1 MIDTV
6 KLFVSIS
13 LLIFI
18 TGCTAT
24 QQPAE
29 VKGYEKVF
37 DNEDIYILTALR
49 AEQIKEYDASSS
61 IFNTLYEK
69 TDKKEYLYR
78 SLKNDLSA
86 DQNEKVIRRI
96 DEITND
102 QIDDFALIRIKIIA
116 LIKQD
121 RLLEAKEL
129 AITLVE
135 NSKAIDDYLLVSEI
149 YVKLKEF
156 DTAVKYLEGAYIRD
170 YNEKILD
177 KMSIVLYVNLQ
188 RKKDAIA
195 QLETHS
201 RIYGCSKQICLRLIG
216 FYSDENN
223 IDGLLSTYLRLY
235 KMDSSKEIANKIVQI
250 YGYKKDYESMVKF
263 LEKSAVN
270 DELLLQLYVQMKNY
284 KKASPLSYKLYKQN
298 GDPIYLGQSAIFEY
312 EASDDK
318 NDKGMHESVINKLE
332 SVLEVEKDAMYL
344 NYLGYILID
353 HDIDIK
359 QGLKYIDEA
368 LEIEPNSIYYLDSL
382 AWGYYKL
389 GDCKRAKEVI
399 DRVVN
404 MDGSSNPEV
413 VKHIELI
420 KKCKKTKRGSK

>member
-1 MIDTV
+1 MFNTI
-6 KLFVSIS
+6 KLFIYAL

-18 TGCTAT
+18 TGCTGT
-24 QQPAE
+24 KQPIQ

-78 SLKNDLSA
+78 SLQNDLSA
-86 DQNEKVIRRI
+86 NKDDKVVSRI
-96 DEITND
+96 DEISNN
-102 QIDDFALIRIKIIA
+102 QITDFALTRLKIIA

-121 RLLEAKEL
+121 KLIKAKDL
-129 AITLVE
+129 AISLVE

-149 YVKLKEF
+149 YVKIKEF
-156 DTAVKYLEGAYIRD
+156 DTAVKYLEGAYIKD

-177 KMSIVLYVNLQ
+177 KMSIVLYVNMQ

-201 RIYGCSKQICLRLIG
+201 RVYGCSKQICSRLIG

-235 KMDSSKEIANKIVQI
+235 NIDSNKEIANKIVQI
-250 YGYKKDYESMVKF
+250 YGYKKDYLSMIKF
-263 LEKSAVN
+263 LEENEVN
-270 DELLLQLYVQMKNY
+270 DELLLQLYIQLKNY
-284 KKASPLSYKLYKQN
+284 KKASPLSYKLFKN
-298 GDPIYLGQSAIFEY
+298 SGDYNYLGQSAIFEY
-312 EASDDK
+312 EGSDDK
-318 NDKGMHESVINKLE
+318 NSKDMHESVINKLE
-332 SVLEVEKDAMYL
+332 NVIKTKKEGIYL

-353 HDIDIK
+353 HDIDVK
-359 QGLKYIDEA
+359 KGLKYINMA
-368 LEIEPNSIYYLDSL
+368 LDIEPDSTYYLDSL

-389 GDCKRAKEVI
+389 GECKRASEI
-399 DRVVN
+399 MDRVAN

-413 VKHIELI
+413 VEHIETI
-420 KKCKKTKRGSK
+420 KKCKKIKKGK